1 MKAVRPQA
9 AVIVALLGLSALT
22 AGGGVAVAAGGSGGS
37 AAGSSDAASFAV
49 PASSASHTKTVE
61 RVNRV
66 NGKDVV
72 VDKRHVALHVSETA
86 NVRGRQEINVSWTG
100 AHPTGGII
108 ADQNSID
115 AQQEEYP
122 VVLLECRGVD
132 STHVATAK
140 QLSPQTCWTQ
150 SWSERFQSSLDTAF
164 PPYRLDRFASQAQRA
179 AIVGAPKHRPAAC
192 FAPLPSEYW
201 VPFVSSTG
209 HVYPGGTGGCAG
221 MAPEAAST
229 EGSALPSNETF
240 GVTAG
245 NGKGSA
251 KFDVWTSAENAS
263 LGCSTT
269 VACSLVAVPIEGI
282 SCDPAARSL
291 PAKDRPKA
299 RQLAAVTAA
308 CEAKG
313 AFAPGQ
319 TVVPQGSDDV
329 AVSGSLWWS
338 ASNWRNRIT
347 VPLSFATPADACDVV
362 NSSSSVN
369 VYGSELLSQATGQ
382 WLPHFCLNSHL
393 FKIQHVAI
401 GEPEARSLLTTGG
414 ATAAFTSAAPPAGY
428 GKPVV
433 AAPTA
438 LTGFAITY
446 VIDNSHGQPYQQL
459 RLTPRLL
466 AKLLT
471 ESYPAI
477 LSLKQ
482 LDPAL
487 SGNPLDITEDPEFI
501 ALNPGIT
508 RGVSAT
514 EAASE
519 LLSLSSDSDVIRAL
533 TTYINDDPT
542 ARAWLNGKPDPWGM
556 RVNPQYAHIKLPVDK
571 WPLLDTFESPA
582 LYTSTSN
589 DCLHSDPVPF
599 LPLVAAP
606 MSTLADIAES
616 MQFSIANSQ
625 TTCVQPVD
633 GSSVGEKLV
642 ANGRQT
648 VGNRFMLGI
657 SSLGDADR
665 YELSQAALQTTPNH
679 FATPTATSLRTAA
692 SFLRPD
698 SAAGTWTLPY
708 ATLRTNAKA
717 ATAYPGT
724 MLVSTAVPTSG
735 LPAKVAKDYATFL
748 RFVAGPGQQPGED
761 VGQLPAGYLPITA
774 ANGVGQL
781 ATYTKVAAQAVAL
794 QNGKQPALNSKFTPI
809 KHSGSGGSGTGAGTG
824 SGGTGG
830 SSGSG
835 GNGDAP
841 PAGGTDGLT
850 PPPAGTSASGRPDN
864 GSSPV
869 VAADSTTAPSGH
881 TLGIP
886 LGPGALTI
894 VVLLG
899 LAVIGGVTG
908 PGTYLFGRWK
918 GRW

>member
-1 MKAVRPQA
+1 MRGVRPQA
-9 AVIVALLGLSALT
+9 ALIVGLLGLSAVT
-22 AGGGVAVAAGGSGGS
+22 ASSGVALAAGASG
-37 AAGSSDAASFAV
+37 AGNSDAASFAV
-49 PASSASHTKTVE
+49 AAHAASHTKTVE

-72 VDKRHVALHVSETA
+72 VDKRHVRVRVSDTA
-86 NVRGRQEINVSWTG
+86 DLRGRQEINVSWSG

-132 STHVATAK
+132 STHVAAAK

-179 AIVGAPKHRPAAC
+179 AIVGAPKRRPSAC

-201 VPFVSSTG
+201 VPFVSANG

-240 GVTAG
+240 GVTAR

-263 LGCSTT
+263 LGCTT
-269 VACSLVAVPIEGI
+269 SVACSLVAVPIEGV
-282 SCDPAARSL
+282 SCDPAAKSL
-291 PAKDRPKA
+291 PPRDRPKA
-299 RQLAAVTAA
+299 GQLARVTAA

-313 AFAPGQ
+313 AFAAGQ
-319 TVVPQGSDDV
+319 TVIPQGSDDV

-347 VPLSFATPADACDVV
+347 VPLNFATPADACDVV

-401 GEPEARSLLTTGG
+401 GEPEARNLLTTGG
-414 ATAAFTSAAPPAGY
+414 ASAAFTSAAPPAGY

-433 AAPTA
+433 QAPTA

-446 VIDNSHGQPYQQL
+446 DIDNSQGQPYRQL

-508 RGVSAT
+508 QGVSAT

-519 LLSLSSDSDVIRAL
+519 LLTLSSDSDVIRAL
-533 TTYINDDPT
+533 TTYITDDPT
-542 ARAWLNGKPDPWGM
+542 ARAWLNGTPDPWGM
-556 RVNPQYAHIKLPVDK
+556 KVNPKYAHITLPVDK
-571 WPLLDTFESPA
+571 WPLLDTFASPA

-589 DCLHSDPVPF
+589 DCLHTNPVPF

-606 MSTLADIAES
+606 MSTLAEIAES
-616 MQFSIANSQ
+616 MQFSVANSQ

-642 ANGRQT
+642 ASGRQT
-648 VGNRFMLGI
+648 VGNRFMIGI

-665 YELSQAALQTTPNH
+665 YALNQAALQSTPKH
-679 FATPTATSLRTAA
+679 FVTPTATSLHSAA

-698 SAAGTWTLPY
+698 AAAGTWTLPY
-708 ATLRTNAKA
+708 RTLRTNAKA
-717 ATAYPGT
+717 AAAYPGT

-735 LPAKVAKDYATFL
+735 LPASVAKDYATFL
-748 RFVAGPGQQPGED
+748 RFVAGPGQHPGD
-761 VGQLPAGYLPITA
+761 GIGQLPAGYLPITA
-774 ANGVGQL
+774 QNGMGRL
-781 ATYTKVAAQAVAL
+781 ATHSLVAAQAVAA
-794 QNGKQPALNSKFTPI
+794 QDGKQPALNAKPAKPTHSPTRHHTPA
-809 KHSGSGGSGTGAGTG
+809 TGGTG
-824 SGGTGG
+824 SPTGTGG
-830 SSGSG
+830 S
-835 GNGDAP
+835 GDTP

-850 PPPAGTSASGRPDN
+850 PPAAGTSAPGGADA
-864 GSSPV
+864 GTSPV
-869 VAADSTTAPSGH
+869 VAADTTTAATGH

-894 VVLLG
+894 VILLG
-899 LAVIGGVTG
+899 LAVIGGLTG

>member
-1 MKAVRPQA
+1 MRGVRIPVLVTA
-9 AVIVALLGLSALT
+9 ALVGLSTLGI
-22 AGGGVAVAAGGSGGS
+22 AGGAA
-37 AAGSSDAASFAV
+37 AATGSSTTGNSDATSFAV
-49 PASSASHTKTVE
+49 PAHSASHTKTVE

-72 VDKRHVALHVSETA
+72 VDKRHVSLHVTDTA
-86 NVRGRQEINVSWTG
+86 DLRGRQEITVSWSG

-108 ADQNSID
+108 ADPNSID

-122 VVLLECRGVD
+122 FVLVECRGVD
-132 STHVATAK
+132 SSHAPAAK

-164 PPYRLDRFASQAQRA
+164 PPYRLDRFATPAQRA
-179 AIVGAPKHRPAAC
+179 AIVGAPKHRPSAC

-201 VPFVSSTG
+201 VPFVSASG

-221 MAPEAAST
+221 MPPEAVTA
-229 EGSALPSNETF
+229 EGSSLPSNETF
-240 GVTAG
+240 GVTG
-245 NGKGSA
+245 KDGKGSA
-251 KFDVWTSAENAS
+251 KFDVWTAAENAS
-263 LGCSTT
+263 LGCSTS
-269 VACSLVAVPIEGI
+269 VPCSLVAVPIEGI
-282 SCDPAARSL
+282 SCDPAAKAL

-313 AFAPGQ
+313 AFAAGQ
-319 TVVPQGSDDV
+319 TVQPQGAEDQ

-347 VPLSFATPADACDVV
+347 VPLSFATPADVCDVV

-369 VYGSELLSQATGQ
+369 VYGSELVSQATAQ

-393 FKIQHVAI
+393 FKIQHVQI
-401 GEPEARSLLTTGG
+401 GEPEARTLLTTGG
-414 ATAAFTSAAPPAGY
+414 ASAAFTSNSPPAGY

-433 AAPTA
+433 QAPTA

-446 VIDNSHGQPYQQL
+446 DIDNSSGQPYRQL

-477 LSLKQ
+477 LPLKN

-487 SGNPLDITEDPEFI
+487 SGNPLDITEDPEFT
-501 ALNPGIT
+501 ALNPGIKN
-508 RGVSAT
+508 GVDAT
-514 EAASE
+514 QAASE
-519 LLSLSSDSDVIRAL
+519 LIALSSDSDVIRAL
-533 TTYINDDPT
+533 TTYITDDPT

-556 RVNPQYAHIKLPVDK
+556 VVNPKYKNIKLPVDK
-571 WPLLDTFESPA
+571 WPLLDTFASPA
-582 LYTSTSN
+582 LYTPTSN
-589 DCLHSDPVPF
+589 DCLHTNPVPF
-599 LPLVAAP
+599 LPLVASP

-616 MQFSIANSQ
+616 MQFSVANSE
-625 TTCVQPVD
+625 TTCLQPVD

-642 ANGRQT
+642 PSGRQT
-648 VGNRFMLGI
+648 VGNRFMIGI

-665 YELSQAALQTTPNH
+665 YQLEQAALQTTPDH
-679 FATPTATSLRTAA
+679 YAEPTATSLRAAA

-698 SAAGTWTLPY
+698 QAAGTWRLSYT
-708 ATLRTNAKA
+708 ALRSA
-717 ATAYPGT
+717 ASAASAYPGT

-735 LPAKVAKDYATFL
+735 LPAKTAKDYAAFL
-748 RFVAGPGQQPGED
+748 RFVAGPGQQPGEG
-761 VGQLPAGYLPITA
+761 VGQLPAGYLPITK

-781 ATYTKVAAQAVAL
+781 ATYTQVAAQAVAL
-794 QNGKQPALNSKFTPI
+794 QNGKQPALDAKFTPI
-809 KHSGSGGSGTGAGTG
+809 KHHGSSHSGTGNGP
-824 SGGTGG
+824 GGTGG
-830 SSGSG
+830 ASGTG

-841 PAGGTDGLT
+841 PPGGTDGLT
-850 PPPAGTSASGRPDN
+850 PPAAGTSAQGGADN
-864 GSSPV
+864 GTSPV
-869 VAADSTTAPSGH
+869 VAADASSTPTGH

-894 VVLLG
+894 VILLG
-899 LAVIGGVTG
+899 LAVIGGLTG

>member
-1 MKAVRPQA
+1 VTARRFAVVVSA
-9 AVIVALLGLSALT
+9 ASLGLSAL
-22 AGGGVAVAAGGSGGS
+22 ALGGGTAA
-37 AAGSSDAASFAV
+37 AAGSSDASSLAV
-49 PASSASHTKTVE
+49 PLSAAAAADTKTVE
-61 RVNRV
+61 RTKLV
-66 NGKDVV
+66 NGKSVV
-72 VDKRHVALHVSETA
+72 VDKR
-86 NVRGRQEINVSWTG
+86 GRQEISVSWSG
-100 AHPTGGII
+100 AHPTGGVI

-122 VVLLECRGVD
+122 FVLLECRGVD
-132 STHVATAK
+132 SAHAPAAQ
-140 QLSPQTCWTQ
+140 QLSPQSCWTQ
-150 SWSERFQSSLDTAF
+150 SWSERFQGSFDTAF
-164 PPYRLDRFASQAQRA
+164 PPYRLDRYATKAQRA
-179 AIVGAPKHRPAAC
+179 AIVGAPKHRPAGC
-192 FAPLPSEYW
+192 FAPALSEYW
-201 VPFVSSTG
+201 VPFVTSTG
-209 HVYPGGTGGCAG
+209 HVYPGGSGGCAG
-221 MAPEAAST
+221 MAPEAASA
-229 EGSALPSNETF
+229 EGSSLPSNETF
-240 GVTAG
+240 GVTG
-245 NGKGSA
+245 RDGKGSA

-263 LGCSTT
+263 LGCSTS

-299 RQLAAVTAA
+299 GELSADTAG

-319 TVVPQGSDDV
+319 TVTPQGGDDM

-362 NSSSSVN
+362 NSGSSVN
-369 VYGSELLSQATGQ
+369 VYGSELVSQATAQ
-382 WLPHFCLNSHL
+382 WLPHFCLNSQL
-393 FKIQHVAI
+393 FKIQHVQI
-401 GEPEARSLLTTGG
+401 GEPEARSLLATGA
-414 ATAAFTSAAPPAGY
+414 ATAAFTSTAPAGGY

-433 AAPTA
+433 QAPTA

-446 VIDNSHGQPYQQL
+446 DIDNSHGQPYSRL

-477 LSLKQ
+477 LPLKN

-487 SGNPLDITEDPEFI
+487 SGNPLDITDDPEFT
-501 ALNPGIT
+501 ALNPGVT
-508 RGVSAT
+508 HGVTAT

-519 LLSLSSDSDVIRAL
+519 LVSLSSDSDVIRAL

-542 ARAWLNGKPDPWGM
+542 ARAWLNGTPDPWGM
-556 RVNPQYAHIKLPVDK
+556 KVNPKYAHIKLPVDK
-571 WPLLDTFESPA
+571 WPLLDTFASPE
-582 LYTSTSN
+582 LYTPTAN

-616 MQFSIANSQ
+616 MQFAIANSQ

-642 ANGRQT
+642 ASGRQT
-648 VGNRFMLGI
+648 VGNRFMIGI
-657 SSLGDADR
+657 SSIGDADR
-665 YELSQAALQTTPNH
+665 YQLNKAALETTDHH
-679 FATPTATSLRTAA
+679 FVAPTVASLRSAA
-692 SFLRPD
+692 TFLRPN

-708 ATLRTNAKA
+708 PTLRTSTKA
-717 ATAYPGT
+717 ASAYPGT

-735 LPAKVAKDYATFL
+735 LSSKVAKDYATFL
-748 RFVAGPGQQPGED
+748 RFVAGPGQHPGEKT
-761 VGQLPAGYLPITA
+761 GQLPAGFLPITA
-774 ANGVGQL
+774 SNGMGQL
-781 ATYTKVAAQAVAL
+781 ATYTLAAAQAVAA
-794 QNGKQPALNSKFTPI
+794 QNGKQLALNAKPI
-809 KHSGSGGSGTGAGTG
+809 AVSHPHSGHGSGTP
-824 SGGTGG
+824 GG

-835 GNGDAP
+835 PTGTTPSSDGPGVTPPSAGSTKSGDAAP
-841 PAGGTDGLT
+841 GT
-850 PPPAGTSASGRPDN
+850 
-864 GSSPV
+864 SPV
-869 VAADSTTAPSGH
+869 VAADSSTASAGR

-899 LAVIGGVTG
+899 LAVIGGLTG
-908 PGTYLFGRWK
+908 PGTYLLGRWK

>member
-1 MKAVRPQA
+1 MRGDRIPVLVTA
-9 AVIVALLGLSALT
+9 ALVGLSTLSIAGGAAAAPT
-22 AGGGVAVAAGGSGGS
+22 AGTAAGNPDATSFAVAAH
-37 AAGSSDAASFAV
+37 AASH
-49 PASSASHTKTVE
+49 SKTVE

-72 VDKRHVALHVSETA
+72 VDKRHVTVHVNDTG
-86 NVRGRQEINVSWTG
+86 NLRGRQEINVSWTG

-132 STHVATAK
+132 STHVAAAK
-140 QLSPQTCWTQ
+140 RLSPQTCWTQ

-179 AIVGAPKHRPAAC
+179 AIVGAPKHRPTAC

-201 VPFVSSTG
+201 VPFVSANG
-209 HVYPGGTGGCAG
+209 HTYPGGTGGCAG

-240 GVTAG
+240 GVTAR
-245 NGKGSA
+245 NGRGSA

-299 RQLAAVTAA
+299 RQLAAVTAG

-313 AFAPGQ
+313 AFAAGQ
-319 TVVPQGSDDV
+319 TVVPQGGDDV

-338 ASNWRNRIT
+338 ESNWRNRIT

-362 NSSSSVN
+362 NASSSVN

-393 FKIQHVAI
+393 FKIQHVQI
-401 GEPEARSLLTTGG
+401 GEPEARNLLTTGG
-414 ATAAFTSAAPPAGY
+414 ASAAFTSSAPPAGY

-433 AAPTA
+433 QAPTA

-446 VIDNSHGQPYQQL
+446 DIDNSRGQPYQQL

-487 SGNPLDITEDPEFI
+487 AGNPLDITDDPEFI

-508 RGVSAT
+508 HGVTAT

-533 TTYINDDPT
+533 TTYITNDPT
-542 ARAWLNGKPDPWGM
+542 ARAWLNGTPDPWGM
-556 RVNPQYAHIKLPVDK
+556 TVNPKYAHIKLPVDK
-571 WPLLDTFESPA
+571 WPLLDTFASPE
-582 LYTSTSN
+582 LYTPTSN
-589 DCLHSDPVPF
+589 DCLHSNPVPF

-606 MSTLADIAES
+606 MSTLAEIAES
-616 MQFSIANSQ
+616 MQFAVANSQ

-642 ANGRQT
+642 ASGRQT
-648 VGNRFMLGI
+648 VGNRFMIGI

-665 YELSQAALQTTPNH
+665 YELNQAALQTTPNH
-679 FATPTATSLRTAA
+679 FVTPTAASLHSAA

-708 ATLRTNAKA
+708 RTLRTNAKA
-717 ATAYPGT
+717 AAAYPGT
-724 MLVSTAVPTSG
+724 MLVSTAVPTTG

-748 RFVAGPGQQPGED
+748 RFVAGPGQQPGEGI
-761 VGQLPAGYLPITA
+761 GQLPAGYLPITA
-774 ANGVGQL
+774 SNGVGQL
-781 ATYTKVAAQAVAL
+781 ATYSQVAAQAVAE
-794 QNGKQPALNSKFTPI
+794 QNGKQPALNAKFTPI
-809 KHSGSGGSGTGAGTG
+809 THSRSGTGTG
-824 SGGTGG
+824 N
-830 SSGSG
+830 GSG
-835 GNGDAP
+835 GNGDSTGSGGNGDVP

-850 PPPAGTSASGRPDN
+850 PPAVGTSAPGDPGN
-864 GSSPV
+864 GNSPV
-869 VAADSTTAPSGH
+869 VAANVSNASTGH

-899 LAVIGGVTG
+899 LAVIGGLTG